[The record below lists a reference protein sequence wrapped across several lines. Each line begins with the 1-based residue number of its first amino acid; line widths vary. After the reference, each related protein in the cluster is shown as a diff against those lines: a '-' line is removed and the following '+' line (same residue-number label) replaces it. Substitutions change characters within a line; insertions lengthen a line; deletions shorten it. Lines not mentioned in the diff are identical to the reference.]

1 MTFAPFPRENQNEPS
16 ASCPLVIYTIDLR
29 THEISTIPGSQGLW
43 SPRWS
48 PDGKKIVADQ
58 YYGRSDDLRDHLS
71 ELVGTDQA
79 VPWKPCRV
87 PAVVEEWEVGLL
99 HDLGNSTRR
108 IQLRIEDPKIERVAD
123 LSGIRTTGMAVVDP
137 DGRLLILRDVSLN
150 EIYALDMDLP

>member
-1 MTFAPFPRENQNEPS
+1 
-16 ASCPLVIYTIDLR
+16 
-29 THEISTIPGSQGLW
+29 
-43 SPRWS
+43 
-48 PDGKKIVADQ
+48 
-58 YYGRSDDLRDHLS
+58 
-71 ELVGTDQA
+71 
-79 VPWKPCRV
+79 
-87 PAVVEEWEVGLL
+87 VVEEWEVGLL